1 MQQQGIYWNELTNIF
16 YFWYLEQNISS
27 IHNLISLHVYQ
38 WQNTRIH
45 FSVFWL
51 RYWFKKT
58 QNFTFTHLIF
68 KKKQENVNPKSN
80 DNFYALMFVIIDVL
94 ILLKQQSNVKSI
106 FLSINT
112 EGNFFSQDNKMRT
125 VPNGN

>member
-1 MQQQGIYWNELTNIF
+1 MTKYTHTFLSILIEILIKKKPEF
-16 YFWYLEQNISS
+16 Y
-27 IHNLISLHVYQ
+27 VYPFH
-38 WQNTRIH
+38 I
-45 FSVFWL
+45 
-51 RYWFKKT
+51 
-58 QNFTFTHLIF
+58 

-112 EGNFFSQDNKMRT
+112 EGKFFFSRQQDENCAKW
-125 VPNGN
+125 